1 MKDYTLRLGFQNLFV
16 GCINGV
22 VALSGFS
29 YKKIYRCFAGPKKSG
44 HNNKVTIRQGSTVLA
59 SGLQCWERFL

>member
-29 YKKIYRCFAGPKKSG
+29 YKKIYRCFAGPKK
-44 HNNKVTIRQGSTVLA
+44 K
-59 SGLQCWERFL
+59 WP